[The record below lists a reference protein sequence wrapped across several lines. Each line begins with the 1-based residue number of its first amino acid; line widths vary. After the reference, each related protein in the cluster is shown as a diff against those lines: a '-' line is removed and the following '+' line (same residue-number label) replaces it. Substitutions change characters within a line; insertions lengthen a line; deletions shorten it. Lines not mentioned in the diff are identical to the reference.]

1 MSFAARLT
9 DFHQCPMQNP
19 TVPPIPHVGGPVVG
33 PGAPTV
39 LIGNLPGAVMGDACV
54 CVGPPDSIVKGSSSV
69 MLTNKPSARVG
80 DTTAHGGSIML
91 GCFTVMI
98 GG

>member
-39 LIGNLPGAVMGDACV
+39 LIGSLPGAVMGCGQQYAGPIPACHV
-54 CVGPPDSIVKGSSSV
+54 WNVNRPGS
-69 MLTNKPSARVG
+69 G
-80 DTTAHGGSIML
+80 
-91 GCFTVMI
+91 
-98 GG
+98 